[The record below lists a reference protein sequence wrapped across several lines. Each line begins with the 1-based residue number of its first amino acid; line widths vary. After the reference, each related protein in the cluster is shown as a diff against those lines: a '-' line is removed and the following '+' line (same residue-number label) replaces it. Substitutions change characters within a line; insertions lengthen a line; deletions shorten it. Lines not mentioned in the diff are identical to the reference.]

1 MVKQSVSC
9 IVTNSTLAVQH
20 FMSILH
26 HQLTRIL
33 ECGFRN
39 VLPCSYS
46 EPEEIVGNIWRRPV
60 NAQGEEFE
68 DVQLNGSM
76 YPGNSC

>member
-20 FMSILH
+20 FTSILH
-26 HQLTRIL
+26 YQLTRIL

-39 VLPCSYS
+39 VLPSSYS

-60 NAQGEEFE
+60 NTQGEEFE